1 MLGVD
6 PLQLPKIRHR
16 RSCSQTYWV
25 RNASA
30 ERSHSVMEE
39 LELTD
44 LGDPMARIAGQ
55 SVEAAAA
62 PILEELVRAILGVQS
77 EQMRLLKSLAGHV
90 GELLKEAQK
99 LLDQSF
105 DAGRDFLVLTAMP
118 RNLRKARLRDLRR
131 ARGGMAWTP

>member
-1 MLGVD
+1 
-6 PLQLPKIRHR
+6 
-16 RSCSQTYWV
+16 
-25 RNASA
+25 
-30 ERSHSVMEE
+30 MEE

-62 PILEELVRAILGVQS
+62 PILEELVWAILGVQS